1 MATNVH
7 FVFSTPPR
15 EMAFEDYSDW
25 YAGHVA
31 DVLAGP
37 GFTAARRYRVEG
49 ARGERPPT
57 MYQHLSLYQVEGDG
71 TQALAELERRVQSG
85 DVPLPDW
92 FGDIRFASF
101 EGLAL
106 AAPPAKPVVGDA
118 QLPDHA
124 YLVFSKP
131 PAGMAFEDFSEWYAV
146 HMRENLTADG
156 FDAAWRFALKPAT
169 VDPEAPCEA
178 VHGAWYAVHGELP
191 ELRAAL
197 KEAADAGRVDFP
209 EWFGDIQFAS
219 VDCVAL

>member
-7 FVFSTPPR
+7 FVFSTPPAEVSFDDFDR
-15 EMAFEDYSDW
+15 W
-25 YAGHVA
+25 YDTHVA
-31 DVLAGP
+31 DILASP
-37 GFTAARRYRVEG
+37 GFPAARRYRVDG
-49 ARGERPPT
+49 ARGDRPPT
-57 MYQHLSLYQVEGDG
+57 MYRHLSLYHVDGDG

-85 DVPLPDW
+85 EVPLPEW

-101 EGLAL
+101 DGLAL
-106 AAPPAKPVVGDA
+106 EDGDA

-209 EWFGDIQFAS
+209 DWFGDIEFAS

>member
-15 EMAFEDYSDW
+15 EIGFEEYSDW

-31 DVLAGP
+31 DILAGP
-37 GFTAARRYRVEG
+37 GFPAARRYRVDG

-57 MYQHLSLYQVEGDG
+57 MYRHLSLYHVDGDG
-71 TQALAELERRVQSG
+71 TQALAELERRVQTG
-85 DVPLPDW
+85 EVPLPDW

-101 EGLAL
+101 DGLAL
-106 AAPPAKPVVGDA
+106 EDDDA

-131 PAGMAFEDFSEWYAV
+131 PAGMAFEDFSDWYAV

-169 VDPEAPCEA
+169 VDPDAPCEA

-209 EWFGDIQFAS
+209 DWFGDIQFAS

>member
-7 FVFSTPPR
+7 FVFSTPPA
-15 EMAFEDYSDW
+15 EVSFEDFDRW
-25 YAGHVA
+25 YDTHVA
-31 DVLAGP
+31 DILAGP
-37 GFTAARRYRVEG
+37 GFPAARRYRVDG
-49 ARGERPPT
+49 VRGDRPPT
-57 MYQHLSLYQVEGDG
+57 MYRHLSLYHVDGDG
-71 TQALAELERRVQSG
+71 TQALGELERRVQSG
-85 DVPLPDW
+85 EVPLPDW

-106 AAPPAKPVVGDA
+106 EDGDA

-124 YLVFSKP
+124 YLVFSRQP
-131 PAGMAFEDFSEWYAV
+131 PGMSFEDFSAWYAG

-156 FDAAWRFALKPAT
+156 FDEAWRFALKPAN
-169 VDPEAPCEA
+169 VDPEAPCTA

-209 EWFGDIQFAS
+209 DWFGDIEFAS